1 MEAFW
6 NMAPVMIMQCND
18 VTTAATKE
26 KQEDWEHIVLTMEGS
41 WVRGLEGWHQVGY
54 HVGHHVGHQVGHQ
67 ANTTLPMGPKLLRG
81 LLLQSDDG
89 CI

>member
-18 VTTAATKE
+18 VTTASTKE

-41 WVRGLEGWHQVGY
+41 WVRGLGGW
-54 HVGHHVGHQVGHQ
+54 HHVGHQSTSKSWKFVHTH
-67 ANTTLPMGPKLLRG
+67 ARTHARDAACL
-81 LLLQSDDG
+81 
-89 CI
+89 